1 MAHYRIIEW
10 AKYQHY
16 KDRSP
21 PWIKLHAGTLTSN
34 TWVSLSNDSR
44 ALAIA
49 CMLVAADTDNKIPVD
64 PQYMRRRAYFDAVPD
79 FAPLVAVGFIELVG
93 EIKDL
98 AQSLQADASAPLA
111 NGTKRPSESESEGET
126 EQSRAEQKDN
136 STSRKALSAEQR
148 GTRLSDDWKPTAEDR
163 AFAIDI
169 GLDPDVSADEF
180 RDYWTAL
187 PGARGRKL
195 DWSKTF
201 KNRCRELGKKPRL
214 NGAVK
219 GETFEQKRQRENL
232 AVIHAYE
239 ATKHDGH

>member
-1 MAHYRIIEW
+1 MADFYRIVEW
-10 AKYQHY
+10 GTYQHY
-16 KDRSP
+16 RDRSP
-21 PWIKLHAGTLTSN
+21 PWIKLHANTLTSR
-34 TWVSLSNDSR
+34 TWVSLSNDGR

-49 CMLVAADTDNKIPVD
+49 CMLEAAATDNKIPAD
-64 PQYMRRRAYFDAVPD
+64 PQYMRRRAYFDEAPD
-79 FAPLVAVGFIELVG
+79 FAPLVAVGFIALVG
-93 EIKDL
+93 DNNDL
-98 AQSLQADASAPLA
+98 AKSTQADASATLA
-111 NGTKRPSESESEGET
+111 NGTERSSESEGET
-126 EQSRAEQKDN
+126 EQSKEEKKDN

-148 GTRLSDDWKPTAEDR
+148 GTRLPDDWKPTAEDR
-163 AFAIDI
+163 AFAIDL
-169 GLDPDVSADEF
+169 GLDPDVTADEF

-195 DWSKTF
+195 NWSKTF